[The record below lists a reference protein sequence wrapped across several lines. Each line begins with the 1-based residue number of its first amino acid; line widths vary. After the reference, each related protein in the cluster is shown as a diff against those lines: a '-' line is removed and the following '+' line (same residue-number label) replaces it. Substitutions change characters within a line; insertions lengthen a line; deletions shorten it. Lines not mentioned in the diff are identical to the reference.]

1 MSTLFTITNRLPITR
16 YVLSALLLGLFMAS
30 VASAAPKVGDTFPQL
45 ANFGLEGKLP
55 ELKGKVV
62 LIDFFASWCEPCKAS
77 FPVMQALHKDYAA
90 KGLVILAVNV
100 DEKASDMAD
109 FLKKH
114 PADFAIVR
122 DAQHKLVSEVKIKS
136 MPSSFLL
143 DAQGKIVAV
152 HAGFKGEETR
162 KKYVSEIEGLLNAK

>member
-1 MSTLFTITNRLPITR
+1 MSTPFTKTNRLS
-16 YVLSALLLGLFMAS
+16 LSILGAV
-30 VASAAPKVGDTFPQL
+30 VATAFLACVAMAAPKAGDMFPDLQK
-45 ANFGLEGKLP
+45 FGLEGTLP
-55 ELKGKVV
+55 DLKGKVV
-62 LIDFFASWCEPCKAS
+62 LVDFFASWCEPCKAS
-77 FPVMQALHKDYAA
+77 FPIMQALHKDYAA

-122 DAQHKLVSEVKIKS
+122 DAQHKLVSEIKIKS

-143 DAQGKIVAV
+143 DAQGKIVAA

-162 KKYVSEIEGLLNAK
+162 KKYISEIESLLNSK